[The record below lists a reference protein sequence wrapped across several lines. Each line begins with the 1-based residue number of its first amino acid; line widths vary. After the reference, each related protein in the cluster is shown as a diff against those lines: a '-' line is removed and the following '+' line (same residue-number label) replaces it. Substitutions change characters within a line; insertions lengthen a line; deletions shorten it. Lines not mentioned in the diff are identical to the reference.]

1 MSLRPQSIPDVPEET
16 AEVARKA
23 FPKGNVYMQMR
34 DVFGS
39 IYTDDEFVD
48 LYPRDG
54 QSAMS
59 PWRLALVTVMQYA
72 ENLSDRQA
80 ADAVR
85 DRIAWKYALSLEL
98 RDAGFDYSVL
108 SEFRTRLLEGNAGQ
122 RLLDRMLEQFQA
134 TDLLK
139 ARGQQR
145 TDSTHVLAAVREL
158 NRLENVGETL
168 RHALNS
174 LTVVAPEW
182 LREQVTSDWFD
193 RYSQRVEQ
201 YRLPKSTQKQKELAE
216 IIGQDGYSLL
226 DAIYTSESMTWLRE
240 IPAVETL
247 RQVWVQ
253 QFWLDNEQVRQREVQ
268 DMPPVGA
275 WIRSPYDT
283 EARYCS
289 KRTTGWLGY
298 RVHLTETCDEDA
310 PRIITQVTTM
320 SATVQDDDAL
330 EDIQADL
337 YAKNLLPEQH
347 LVDEGYVDADNLV
360 KSRKMYQVDLVGP
373 APKDTTWQAQHEQGL
388 DSTQFFID
396 WDGREVICPA
406 GHVNK
411 TWYDSTDRHGEPV
424 SRILFDPKVCHAC
437 FLRQQCTHGK
447 GARGL
452 TLRPKERHEA
462 LQSARQREQTDDF
475 KETYRKRAGVEG
487 TISESV
493 RDQGLRRAR
502 YVGLDKTHL
511 QSLATAAAINLTRA
525 LAWLNGVPLAPTR
538 KSHFA
543 GLAA

>member
-1 MSLRPQSIPDVPEET
+1 MSLHPRNIPEVPEET
-16 AEVARKA
+16 AEVAHKA
-23 FPKGNVYMQMR
+23 FPKGNVYLQMR
-34 DVFGS
+34 DMFGS
-39 IYTDDEFVD
+39 IYTDDEFAD

-54 QSAMS
+54 QSAIS

-122 RLLDRMLEQFQA
+122 RLLDRMLEQFQ
-134 TDLLK
+134 TYGLLK
-139 ARGQQR
+139 AGGQQR

-174 LTVVAPEW
+174 LTVVAPDW
-182 LREQVTSDWFD
+182 LRGQVTPDWFE

-201 YRLPKSTQKQKELAE
+201 YRLPKSKQKQEELAE
-216 IIGQDGYSLL
+216 IIGQDGYFLL
-226 DAIYTSESMTWLRE
+226 DAIDTSESMSWLRA

-253 QFWLDNEQVRQREVQ
+253 QFWLDHEQVRQREVK

-283 EARYCS
+283 QARYCT
-289 KRTTGWLGY
+289 KRTTSWVGY
-298 RVHLTETCDEDA
+298 RVHLTETCDEQA
-310 PRIITQVTTM
+310 PRIITQVTTRA
-320 SATVQDDDAL
+320 ATVQDDDAL

-337 YAKNLLPEQH
+337 HAKNLLPGQH
-347 LVDEGYVDADNLV
+347 LVDEGYVDSDNLV
-360 KSRKMYQVDLVGP
+360 KSWQKYQVDLVGP

-388 DSTQFFID
+388 DNTQFIID
-396 WDGREVICPA
+396 WDNRQVICPA
-406 GHVNK
+406 GQVNK
-411 TWYDSTDRHGEPV
+411 TWYDTTDRHGEPV
-424 SRILFDPKVCHAC
+424 SRIRFDPRVCQSC
-437 FLRQQCTHGK
+437 LLRQHCTHGTE
-447 GARGL
+447 ARGL

-462 LQSARQREQTDDF
+462 LQIARQREHTDDF
-475 KETYRKRAGVEG
+475 KEIYRKRAGVEG

-502 YVGLDKTHL
+502 YIGLDKTQL

-525 LAWLNGVPLAPTR
+525 LAWLNEVPLAPTR

>member
-1 MSLRPQSIPDVPEET
+1 MSLHRRSIPEVPEET

-23 FPKGNVYMQMR
+23 FPKGNVYLQMR
-34 DVFGS
+34 DMFGS
-39 IYTDDEFVD
+39 IYTDDEFAD

-54 QSAMS
+54 QSAIS

-122 RLLDRMLEQFQA
+122 RLLDRMLEQFQ
-134 TDLLK
+134 TYGLLK
-139 ARGQQR
+139 AGGQQR

-174 LTVVAPEW
+174 LTVVAPDW
-182 LREQVTSDWFD
+182 LRGQVTPDWFE
-193 RYSQRVEQ
+193 RYSKRVEQ
-201 YRLPKSTQKQKELAE
+201 YRLPKSKQKQEELAE
-216 IIGQDGYSLL
+216 IIGQDGYFLL
-226 DAIYTSESMTWLRE
+226 DAIDTSESMSWLRA

-253 QFWLDNEQVRQREVQ
+253 QFWLDHEQVRQREVK

-283 EARYCS
+283 QARYCT
-289 KRTTGWLGY
+289 KRTTSWVGY
-298 RVHLTETCDEDA
+298 RVHLTETCDEQA
-310 PRIITQVTTM
+310 PRIITQVTTRA
-320 SATVQDDDAL
+320 ATVQDDDAL

-337 YAKNLLPEQH
+337 HAKNLLPGQH
-347 LVDEGYVDADNLV
+347 LVDEGYVDGDNLV
-360 KSRKMYQVDLVGP
+360 KSWQKYQVDLVGP

-388 DSTQFFID
+388 DNTQFIID
-396 WDGREVICPA
+396 WDNRQVICPA
-406 GHVNK
+406 GQVNK
-411 TWYDSTDRHGEPV
+411 TWYDTTDRHGEPV
-424 SRILFDPKVCHAC
+424 SRIRFDPRVCQSC
-437 FLRQQCTHGK
+437 LLRQHCTHGTE
-447 GARGL
+447 ARGL

-462 LQSARQREQTDDF
+462 LQIARQREHTDDF
-475 KETYRKRAGVEG
+475 KEIYRKRAGVEG

-502 YVGLDKTHL
+502 YIGLDKTQL

-525 LAWLNGVPLAPTR
+525 LAWLNEVPLAPTR

>member
-1 MSLRPQSIPDVPEET
+1 
-16 AEVARKA
+16 
-23 FPKGNVYMQMR
+23 
-34 DVFGS
+34 
-39 IYTDDEFVD
+39 
-48 LYPRDG
+48 
-54 QSAMS
+54 MS

-98 RDAGFDYSVL
+98 TDAGFDYSVL

-134 TDLLK
+134 HDLLK

-145 TDSTHVLAAVREL
+145 TDSTHVVAAVREL

-174 LTVVAPEW
+174 LAVVAPEW

-193 RYSQRVEQ
+193 RYSKRVEQ
-201 YRLPKSTQKQKELAE
+201 YRLPKSKQKQEALAE
-216 IIGQDGYSLL
+216 IIGQDGYFLL
-226 DAIYTSESMTWLRE
+226 HTIYTSESMAWLGA

-253 QFWLDNEQVRQREVQ
+253 QFWLDNGQVRQREVK

-283 EARYCS
+283 EARYCT

-298 RVHLTETCDEDA
+298 RVHLTETCDEKA

-337 YAKNLLPEQH
+337 HAKNLLPEQH

-360 KSRKMYQVDLVGP
+360 RSRQQYQVDLVGP
-373 APKDTTWQAQHEQGL
+373 APKDTTWQAHNEQRL
-388 DSTQFFID
+388 DSTQFIID
-396 WDGREVICPA
+396 WDERQVTCPE
-406 GHVNK
+406 GHINK
-411 TWYDSTDRHGEPV
+411 SWYDSKDRHGKPV
-424 SRILFDPKVCHAC
+424 SRILFDPKVCRTC
-437 FLRQQCTHGK
+437 FLRQHCTHGK

-462 LQSARQREQTDDF
+462 LQTARQREQTNDF
-475 KETYRKRAGVEG
+475 KDTYRKRAGIEG

-493 RDQGLRRAR
+493 RDHGLRRAR

-511 QSLATAAAINLTRA
+511 QSLVTAAAINLTRA
-525 LAWLNGVPLAPTR
+525 LAWLNEVPLAPTR